1 MTQAHAEGAPPLGA
15 QLRRFGSLVT
25 ISHSVFSLPF
35 ALASAVLASRFA
47 EPTWW
52 RIALIVVCVVTA
64 RSAAMAFNRLVDRRF
79 DALNPRTA
87 TRDIPS
93 GQVTPRAAA
102 VLVVVTCGLFVGAA
116 ALLGP
121 LPLALSPVALGL
133 ALGYSYTKR
142 FTALCHVVLGAAI
155 AIAPGGAWIA
165 LGAPVTLAPWLLVI
179 GVALWVAGFDVLYAL
194 QDRDFDRGQ
203 GLRSIPVVLGVRGTL
218 VLSALMHLGTIA
230 CLLGVGFVLARGAA
244 YFLGVGVIVALLTY
258 EHAIVKPGD
267 LSRIDKAFFELNGY
281 ESLAFFGFVL
291 VDRFLG

>member
-1 MTQAHAEGAPPLGA
+1 
-15 QLRRFGSLVT
+15 
-25 ISHSVFSLPF
+25 
-35 ALASAVLASRFA
+35 
-47 EPTWW
+47 
-52 RIALIVVCVVTA
+52 
-64 RSAAMAFNRLVDRRF
+64 MAFNRLVDRRF

-203 GLRSIPVVLGVRGTL
+203 GLRSIPVALGVRGTL
-218 VLSALMHLGTIA
+218 ALSALMHVGTVV
-230 CLLGVGFVLARGAA
+230 CLLGVGHVLARGVA
-244 YFLGVGVIVALLTY
+244 YFVGVGVVVALLAY

-281 ESLAFFGFVL
+281 VSLAFFGFVL
-291 VDRFLG
+291 VDRFTG

>member
-1 MTQAHAEGAPPLGA
+1 
-15 QLRRFGSLVT
+15 
-25 ISHSVFSLPF
+25 
-35 ALASAVLASRFA
+35 
-47 EPTWW
+47 
-52 RIALIVVCVVTA
+52 
-64 RSAAMAFNRLVDRRF
+64 
-79 DALNPRTA
+79 
-87 TRDIPS
+87 
-93 GQVTPRAAA
+93 
-102 VLVVVTCGLFVGAA
+102 
-116 ALLGP
+116 
-121 LPLALSPVALGL
+121 
-133 ALGYSYTKR
+133 
-142 FTALCHVVLGAAI
+142 VVLGAAI

-281 ESLAFFGFVL
+281 VSLAFFGFVL